1 MGRFL
6 ALYCAS
12 CLFSF
17 VFAQDY
23 DQLSEYAPLKTTVA
37 VEWGE
42 VLHSEPRMGLP
53 TFVRASKDLSVTKQQ
68 GLNKRETIVGVAH
81 QYLNQIAPDYG
92 LTTVINSVSL
102 DEIHDLGHGAIIV
115 SYGQAFGGVEVF
127 GASLKLVLNQ
137 ELDLLAVSGYLSP
150 HTPAAKTAFV
160 LDPREG
166 LEAALESVGQ
176 DQQKSHSDSSETR
189 LENGYRIFTSGNKQH
204 RLRKVYYL
212 LPDKLEAAYYVEV
225 SGPQG
230 LRGQVVSA
238 GDGELKLSDKRHFD
252 HRYRVWS
259 DGTQQQLPIDG
270 PQGTTLTP
278 HPTGSPD
285 GIGAPNASQRLVD
298 ITSGPISTGDPWL
311 APTATQTSGNN
322 AQAYADL
329 VAPDGFTTGDVFG
342 QVSTPGSDLFD
353 YVYNPALL
361 PGANNNQ
368 IQATITQAFYTIN
381 YLHDWF
387 YDAGFDEAAGN
398 TQGNNFGRGGIGGD
412 FIFVEVQ
419 DYNVSNNANASV
431 PQDGGSPR
439 IQMGLFANDSIL
451 EVNSPASVAGSYITG
466 SATFGPQTF
475 DVTGNLVLVN
485 DGQVVGADG
494 ATSDAC
500 ETPFVNAAQVTGNI
514 AFIDRGEC
522 FFADKAA
529 NAQAAGAV
537 AVVIA
542 NNNPGEG
549 VINMGAPD
557 NPPVVNIPLLLVSF
571 EDGQAFRNAGGTV
584 NVRLQR
590 GQLTAATSSAL
601 DTTILAHEWGH
612 VMNNRLMVNVSSQS
626 NGMDEGWADFVA
638 LLLVTRPED
647 ISTQF
652 NGTYGV
658 GSYAQ
663 SIRRQGN
670 PSFPAYYYGIRRV
683 PYSSDFS
690 KNALS
695 FRHIQSDVALPG
707 GVQTQFGE
715 SGANNEEVHAT
726 GEVWATAVWEC
737 YANLL
742 NGRTTLTFDSVQAR
756 MRNYT
761 VAAQKAVPSSPT
773 FTEAKDA
780 MLTVM
785 LANDP
790 GDHDL
795 CARAFARRG
804 LGQGSVS
811 PTRFSNDHLGVI
823 ESFSHGLPDRSFK
836 SIAAIGNVSGSGTT
850 APEIVGFQ
858 VSDSLVN
865 QLRISDASDG
875 VPQDTLS
882 FLGSV
887 WSPQGLLS
895 VNGIGTSG
903 RGIGV
908 FATNNDSDVMAVQLR
923 NASDGALIRNVFPL
937 SSAWRGVDIDTVPG
951 QATAGLSAV
960 AVLAERRSDNLM
972 GVELLDPTSG
982 GRIRIL
988 YPLGLGWR
996 AEALDT
1002 VDVNGAPA
1010 IAVLA
1015 TRDSDGLAIVQVRD
1029 ASNNALIRN
1038 VFPLGLGWSPI
1049 ELQVMPDLN
1058 GNNVDEIAVR
1068 MTRDSDGLEIIQIR
1082 DAQTNN
1088 LVGNVYPIGAGA
1100 GGWQTQGFKTAQV
1113 GGATV
1118 VSILSVRESD
1128 QQVLVQLRSP
1138 LNGQVIRNNFFIGP
1152 PWVLQPGFEVIDDF
1166 SGNQDDELAV
1176 LMTNPTTRDRII
1188 QIRDAGTGAVIRNVF
1203 QPR

>member
-1 MGRFL
+1 MGRIL
-6 ALYCAS
+6 TLICAS
-12 CLFSF
+12 FVSSH

-23 DQLSEYAPLKTTVA
+23 DQLAEYPPQKSIIQVS
-37 VEWGE
+37 WGE
-42 VLHSEPRMGLP
+42 VLHLDPSMGLP
-53 TFVRASKDLSVTKQQ
+53 TFVKANNGLTVAKLQ
-68 GLNKRETIVGVAH
+68 GLNKRETVVGVAD
-81 QYLNQIAPDYG
+81 QYLKVIAPDYG
-92 LTTVINSVSL
+92 LSPNDSSL
-102 DEIHDLGHGAIIV
+102 NLAGIHDRGEGAIIV
-115 SYGQAFGGVEVF
+115 TYTQAFAGVEVY
-127 GASLKLVLNQ
+127 GAALKLILNQ
-137 ELDLLAVSGYLSP
+137 ELDLMAVSGYLSP
-150 HTPAAKTAFV
+150 HRPQQGFEMDQRQA
-160 LDPREG
+160 LDK
-166 LEAALESVGQ
+166 ALRTVSMLKAQ
-176 DQQKSHSDSSETR
+176 SRNTNYQTR
-189 LENGYRIFTSGNKQH
+189 VENGYTVYETGRNQH
-204 RLRKVYYL
+204 RLKPVYYL

-225 SGPQG
+225 MGPWG

-238 GDGELKLSDKRHFD
+238 RDGDLKRSDKRVFN
-252 HRYRVWS
+252 HRYRVWA
-259 DGTQQQLPIDG
+259 DGTPQRLPIDG
-270 PQGTTLTP
+270 PHGTTLTP

-285 GIGAPNASQRLVD
+285 GISAPNASQRLVD
-298 ITSGPISTGDPWL
+298 IVSGPISTGDPWL

-329 VAPDGFTTGDVFG
+329 FAPDGFTAGDVFG

-398 TQGNNFGRGGIGGD
+398 TQGNNFGRGGLGGD

-419 DYNVSNNANASV
+419 DYNVSNNANALV
-431 PQDGGSPR
+431 PSDGGSPR
-439 IQMGLFANDSIL
+439 IQMGLFANDTAL
-451 EVNSPASVAGSYITG
+451 TVNSPAAVAGSYLTG
-466 SATFGPQTF
+466 SASFGPQTF

-500 ETPFVNAAQVTGNI
+500 ETPFVNAAQISGNI

-529 NAQAAGAV
+529 NAQAAGAI

-571 EDGQAFRNAGGTV
+571 EDGQAFRNAGAVV
-584 NVRLQR
+584 NARLQR
-590 GQLTAATSSAL
+590 GQLVAATSSTL

-612 VMNNRLMVNVSSQS
+612 VMNNRLMSNVSSQS
-626 NGMDEGWADFVA
+626 NGMDEGWADFIS

-647 ISTQF
+647 IATQF
-652 NGTYGV
+652 RGTYGV

-683 PYSSDFS
+683 PYSADFS

-695 FRHIQSDVALPG
+695 FRHIQSDVALPT
-707 GVQTQFGE
+707 GVETQFGE
-715 SGANNEEVHAT
+715 DGANNEEVHAS

-737 YANLL
+737 YVSLL
-742 NGRTTLTFDSVQAR
+742 NGRTTLTFDTVQTR

-761 VAAQKAVPSSPT
+761 VATQKAVPSSPT

-804 LGQGSVS
+804 LGQGAVS
-811 PTRFSNDHLGVI
+811 PIRFSTDHAGVV

-836 SIAAIGNVSGSGTT
+836 SIATIGNVAGSGTT
-850 APEIVGFQ
+850 APEVIGFQ

-875 VPQDTLS
+875 VTQGNLS

-887 WSPQGLLS
+887 WAPQGLLS
-895 VNGIGTSG
+895 INGIGTSG
-903 RGIGV
+903 RGVGV
-908 FATNNDSDVMAVQLR
+908 FATNNDSNVMAVQLR

-937 SSAWRGVDIDTVPG
+937 SAAWRGLDVDTVPG
-951 QATAGLSAV
+951 QATAGLSAG
-960 AVLAERRSDNLM
+960 AV
-972 GVELLDPTSG
+972 
-982 GRIRIL
+982 
-988 YPLGLGWR
+988 
-996 AEALDT
+996 
-1002 VDVNGAPA
+1002 
-1010 IAVLA
+1010 
-1015 TRDSDGLAIVQVRD
+1015 
-1029 ASNNALIRN
+1029 
-1038 VFPLGLGWSPI
+1038 
-1049 ELQVMPDLN
+1049 
-1058 GNNVDEIAVR
+1058 
-1068 MTRDSDGLEIIQIR
+1068 
-1082 DAQTNN
+1082 
-1088 LVGNVYPIGAGA
+1088 A
-1100 GGWQTQGFKTAQV
+1100 GGT
-1113 GGATV
+1113 
-1118 VSILSVRESD
+1118 S
-1128 QQVLVQLRSP
+1128 
-1138 LNGQVIRNNFFIGP
+1138 
-1152 PWVLQPGFEVIDDF
+1152 
-1166 SGNQDDELAV
+1166 
-1176 LMTNPTTRDRII
+1176 
-1188 QIRDAGTGAVIRNVF
+1188 
-1203 QPR
+1203 